1 MSFFEIHYGY
11 INDIEPL
18 NIYKNLIG
26 NEEMLVFQIKQ
37 GNNFEISKGKIIE
50 IFGTNILFNVNESYE
65 NNAIGTPLISL
76 SGESVGKVIGVKV
89 DNFLSGRNKDQFA
102 AHNINIFLESIQSL
116 VNFQRIKPEET
127 LSEPKRLSSKEIN
140 ILSNKNLKEIKD
152 KDNNVIFE
160 SPGEQGITPLWFY
173 RTHYAWFWTP
183 TEPKNFTLEE
193 LLKCNWSLI
202 KIGLPIKAFG
212 GKYDREA
219 PAQRNIELIE
229 NLISSQLEFLL
240 D

>member
-1 MSFFEIHYGY
+1 MEIPYGF
-11 INDIEPL
+11 IKDIEPL

-26 NEEMLVFQIKQ
+26 NEEMLICQIKQ

-50 IFGTNILFNVNESYE
+50 IFGTNLLFNVNESYE

-76 SGESVGKVIGVKV
+76 SGESFGKVIGVKV
-89 DNFLSGRNKDQFA
+89 DNFKSGKNKDQFA
-102 AHNINIFLESIQSL
+102 AHNIYIFLESIQSL

-212 GKYDREA
+212 GKYDGEE
-219 PAQRNIELIE
+219 PAEKNIKLIQY
-229 NLISSQLEFLL
+229 LIGSKLEFLL
-240 D
+240 E

>member
-37 GNNFEISKGKIIE
+37 GNDFEISKGKIIE
-50 IFGTNILFNVNESYE
+50 IFGTNLLFNVNESYA

-76 SGESVGKVIGVKV
+76 SGESAGKVIGVKV
-89 DNFLSGRNKDQFA
+89 DNFLSGKNKDQFA
-102 AHNINIFLESIQSL
+102 AHNIYIFLESIQNL

-127 LSEPKRLSSKEIN
+127 LSEPKRLSSTEIKK
-140 ILSNKNLKEIKD
+140 LSNQNLIEI
-152 KDNNVIFE
+152 NNVIFE

-183 TEPKNFTLEE
+183 TEPKNFYLEE

-202 KIGLPIKAFG
+202 KKDFPIMAFG

-219 PAQRNIELIE
+219 PAKRNIELIE
-229 NLISSQLEFLL
+229 KLISSQLEFLL